1 MPKICSMGFLRL
13 EVTVCL
19 TVDEAQELFNRC
31 MNSLAEDTEASE
43 SALRKLALALE
54 PKAAELSAAA

>member
-1 MPKICSMGFLRL
+1 MGFLRL

-31 MNSLAEDTEASE
+31 MNSRAEDTEASE
-43 SALRKLALALE
+43 SALRKIALALE